1 MTSFAGI
8 ESVAEE
14 RIRQKSD
21 RHIVFLLTHGFVA
34 RVVVRSGLAGH
45 LVTRGARVTVISRN
59 ADEVYFQ
66 QECQAEK
73 ISLEQNT
80 NKRSRIAQRFRGY
93 RPYLLDDVLNNP
105 ALRSGHLC
113 RRKSQP
119 LVGWAMEAVNRTVAR
134 SPLFRKFSRTL
145 ECKTN
150 RSREVQQ
157 LLLQLQPDLLVLCNP
172 FGVEETVYLLHARE
186 SGIPVVCQM
195 LSWDNITTKGTPLL
209 MPDYFISWGPI
220 MTEELVDLYHFP
232 RNKVYECGVPHFDVY
247 SQKDQLTPRDT
258 LLRELKLPANQPYIF
273 YGMGAKSSWTFDEID
288 ILEWLAGQVNANSF
302 AEPCSLVIRLHPQG
316 ASGYY
321 SLDARDLQRLR
332 ALAGPRVVLDTPP
345 VLSERLESD
354 APKSDMYHLASLLAG
369 SAMCLNI
376 SSTLCLDA
384 CMLDRPTITVAFD
397 GWEDLPYEESS
408 RQALDYIHMAKLLA
422 LGGVRIARSFSEL
435 EAHINAYL
443 RDPSLDRDGRMS
455 SVSRE
460 CGSKDGE
467 ATERVAS
474 RLLQLAGR
482 IQHPSLQLRQQ
493 NRVREMQP
501 LSSR

>member
-1 MTSFAGI
+1 MTSFTKI

-14 RIRQKSD
+14 RLRPKRD
-21 RHIVFLLTHGFVA
+21 MHIVFYLTHGFSA
-34 RVVVRSGLAGH
+34 RTVIRSGLAGR
-45 LVTRGARVTVISRN
+45 LSAQKARVTVISAN
-59 ADEVYFQ
+59 ANEAYFQ
-66 QECQAEK
+66 RECHAEGLALAQEPKSVGRFAW
-73 ISLEQNT
+73 
-80 NKRSRIAQRFRGY
+80 RFRLY

-105 ALRSGHLC
+105 ALRSGHLL
-113 RRKSQP
+113 RRKRHP
-119 LVGWAMEAVNRTVAR
+119 LVFWPMEVINRTVAR
-134 SPLFRKFSRTL
+134 SPLFRKFSRAL

-157 LLLQLQPDLLVLCNP
+157 LLLQLQPDLLVLQTP
-172 FGVEETVYLLHARE
+172 FGTRDVVYLLHARE

-258 LLRELKLPANQPYIF
+258 LLRELKLPANHPYIF
-273 YGMGAKSSWTFDEID
+273 YGMGAKYSWGFDEID
-288 ILEWLAGQVNANSF
+288 LLEWLAGQVNGNAF

-316 ASGYY
+316 VSGFF
-321 SLDARDLQRLR
+321 SLNARDLQRLR
-332 ALAGPRVVLDTPP
+332 ALAGPRVVLDAPP

-369 SAMCLNI
+369 SAMCINV

-384 CMLDRPTITVAFD
+384 CMLDRPAITVAFD

-408 RQALDYIHMAKLLA
+408 RQAVDYIHMAKLLA
-422 LGGVRIARSFSEL
+422 LGGVRIARSFGEL
-435 EAHINAYL
+435 EGHINAYL
-443 RDPSLDRDGRMS
+443 RDPHLDQVGRMRSVIQESGPRDGR
-455 SVSRE
+455 
-460 CGSKDGE
+460 
-467 ATERVAS
+467 ATERVANT
-474 RLLQLAGR
+474 LLQLAGR
-482 IQHPSLQLRQQ
+482 TRHPSLQLRLQ
-493 NRVREMQP
+493 NRVRGMRP